1 MPERAISRASALCFR
16 SLLAATLAPVV
27 LYGLHASAAAECL
40 ENPDLRVADP
50 GHWFYH
56 LDRTLNRKCWH
67 FARADEAATAN
78 PSAQA
83 AAPAA
88 AAQDTRPSFFSR
100 FTTGLSET
108 FSPSQGQPQ
117 AQPQAQPQVQP
128 QVQPQPQPSA
138 AQDSSGEAQQAVSP
152 KPPRRNRTAVQERP
166 HEVRPP
172 TTTGT
177 AAAEHHDQ
185 PPPPAAASDDKHD
198 SPLNVADREALFQ
211 DFMKWQME
219 RSMFGRP

>member
-1 MPERAISRASALCFR
+1 MPERAISLASALRFR

-56 LDRTLNRKCWH
+56 FDRTQNRRCWH
-67 FARADEAATAN
+67 FAPTEEAATAN
-78 PSAQA
+78 PSTPVA
-83 AAPAA
+83 APAPAPAA
-88 AAQDTRPSFFSR
+88 AAEDNRPSFFSR
-100 FTTGLSET
+100 FATGLSET
-108 FSPSQGQPQ
+108 FSPSQAPPQ
-117 AQPQAQPQVQP
+117 AQPQ
-128 QVQPQPQPSA
+128 PQPNA
-138 AQDSSGEAQQAVSP
+138 AQDSSGEAAQAVTP
-152 KPPRRNRTAVQERP
+152 KPPRRNKTAVQERP
-166 HEVRPP
+166 HEARPP
-172 TTTGT
+172 TTTGA

-185 PPPPAAASDDKHD
+185 PPPSAAASDDKHD

>member
-1 MPERAISRASALCFR
+1 MPERAISLASALRFR

-40 ENPDLRVADP
+40 ESPDLRVADP

-56 LDRTLNRKCWH
+56 LDRTLNRRCWH
-67 FARADEAATAN
+67 FAPAEEAVTAN
-78 PSAQA
+78 PSAQVA
-83 AAPAA
+83 APAPAA
-88 AAQDTRPSFFSR
+88 AAEDTRPSFFSR
-100 FTTGLSET
+100 FATGFSET
-108 FSPSQGQPQ
+108 FSPPQ
-117 AQPQAQPQVQP
+117 AQPQPN
-128 QVQPQPQPSA
+128 A
-138 AQDSSGEAQQAVSP
+138 AQDSSGETPQAVSP
-152 KPPRRNRTAVQERP
+152 KPPRHNKTAGQERP
-166 HEVRPP
+166 HDEERPHEARPP
-172 TTTGT
+172 TTTGA

-185 PPPPAAASDDKHD
+185 PPSSAAASDDKHD

>member
-1 MPERAISRASALCFR
+1 MPERAISLASALRFR

-56 LDRTLNRKCWH
+56 FDRTLNRRCWH
-67 FARADEAATAN
+67 FAPTEEAATAN
-78 PSAQA
+78 PSAPVA
-83 AAPAA
+83 APAPAA
-88 AAQDTRPSFFSR
+88 AAEDNRPSFFSR
-100 FTTGLSET
+100 FATGLSET
-108 FSPSQGQPQ
+108 FSPPQAPPQ
-117 AQPQAQPQVQP
+117 AQPQ
-128 QVQPQPQPSA
+128 PQPNA
-138 AQDSSGEAQQAVSP
+138 AQDSSGEAAQAVAP
-152 KPPRRNRTAVQERP
+152 KPPRRNKTAVQERP
-166 HEVRPP
+166 HEERPHEARPP
-172 TTTGT
+172 TTTGA

-185 PPPPAAASDDKHD
+185 PPPSAAASDDKHD